1 MRLNIKV
8 KREPNFPVNLARIK
22 TLTCFAS
29 LAEQGSTAWIIKL
42 IVKHMPGAVV
52 ICKDTKF

>member
-22 TLTCFAS
+22 DIGLLRIPCGTRFNS
-29 LAEQGSTAWIIKL
+29 MDYN
-42 IVKHMPGAVV
+42 HMPGAVV
-52 ICKDTKF
+52 ICTDTKF